1 MTTINNQIPAGVSRI
16 LDAEAGLVNNAL
28 NDVQRDAFDHKI
40 DEIKSKMQNNE
51 GKIDIRKV
59 VAGALVGALCGI
71 MLAVLVFDRGSIRM
85 VLWGIFAGGI
95 FGFISTGL
103 YEYLDSDS
111 IRQYRKEV
119 EARREAL
126 RRYEQLK
133 NEEQHN
139 EYVYYD
145 AASSQG
151 FLYKLLCMP
160 HYGKITSERIIY
172 SAHIPVNWSLTL
184 EGLFSFIFY
193 YWRKKVEQI
202 DYDLVL
208 DVGVEQGCH
217 QYLTDTGSIILHVS
231 AKNDVSVVSDEREK
245 LTRAIEG
252 KDERKLK
259 ESIRSASN
267 IECLKTLVNEAEELL
282 KVIVHQRY
290 EKCQKENIEFTHIF
304 AHDNIETNTAQVIH
318 VNDVYRP
325 YAVLDD
331 LSYKITKAKNAAEN
345 GGISKVLRDQYL
357 STLTAG
363 DLRVEEEKQI
373 IKNLA
378 SGKKP

>member
-1 MTTINNQIPAGVSRI
+1 MPAGINSI
-16 LDAEAGLVNNAL
+16 LNAEAGLVNNAL
-28 NDVQRDAFDHKI
+28 ADVEHDAFQHKV
-40 DEIKSKMQNNE
+40 ETIKSQMQNQE
-51 GKIDIRKV
+51 GKIDARKLI
-59 VAGALVGALCGI
+59 AGALIGALCGI
-71 MLAVLVFDRGSIRM
+71 MLAVLVWDRGSIRM

-151 FLYKLLCMP
+151 FIYKLLCMP

-172 SAHIPVNWSLTL
+172 SAHIPVDWSPTL
-184 EGLFSFIFY
+184 QGLFSFVFY

-208 DVGVEQGCH
+208 DVGVEQSCN

-245 LTRAIEG
+245 LTKAIEL

-259 ESIRSASN
+259 ESIRSSAN
-267 IECLKTLVNEAEELL
+267 IECLKPLVNEAEELL
-282 KVIVHQRY
+282 KVVVHQRY
-290 EKCQKENIEFTHIF
+290 EKCQKDNVEFVHIF

-357 STLTAG
+357 SSLTSG
-363 DLRVEEEKQI
+363 DLRISEEKEI